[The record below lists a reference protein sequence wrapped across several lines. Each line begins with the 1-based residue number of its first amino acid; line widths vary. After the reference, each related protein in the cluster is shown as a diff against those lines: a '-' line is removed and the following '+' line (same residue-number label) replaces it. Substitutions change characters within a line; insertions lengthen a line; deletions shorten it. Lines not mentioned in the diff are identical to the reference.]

1 LTQLSRF
8 LLKMGF
14 VAHQSYG
21 AFSQIAVPVLVS
33 FNIFKYR
40 HSLPEILILSPEIT
54 LTAFKAIKKPVLK

>member
-1 LTQLSRF
+1 
-8 LLKMGF
+8 MGF

-40 HSLPEILILSPEIT
+40 HSLTEILILSPEIT